1 MKEKENRHKPMH
13 KQIEEDLLEK
23 ITSGFYKENELIPKE
38 VELAEYYQVSRPT
51 VRHAIQSLV
60 NEGYLER
67 KKRKGTI
74 VRKRKIDQEFTHII
88 ESYDSEMS
96 RKGLLPKT
104 RVLTFKKDTASEEIA
119 ENLGVQTGDEVY
131 KLVRLRYAGEDPVVL
146 VTTYLPQYL
155 LPDFLKHDFS
165 KQRLY
170 GVLAERGLQVNAV
183 KRKLDVIKADE
194 TTSDLLDIVINDPI
208 FYFHTIGYTGDRIPI
223 EYSISKYRGDLN
235 SFVFEVNNVKNIGM
249 GF

>member
-1 MKEKENRHKPMH
+1 MNGHKPMH

-23 ITSGFYKENELIPKE
+23 INSGFYKENELIPKE
-38 VELAEYYQVSRPT
+38 VDLAEVYQVSRPT
-51 VRHAIQSLV
+51 VRQAIQSLV

-74 VRKRKIDQEFTHII
+74 VRKRKISQEFTHII

-104 RVLTFKKDTASEEIA
+104 RVLTFKIDTATEEIA
-119 ENLGVQTGDEVY
+119 GNLDIQAGDKVY
-131 KLVRLRYAGEDPVVL
+131 KLVRLRYAGEDPIVL
-146 VTTYLPQYL
+146 VTTYLPQHC
-155 LPDFLKHDFS
+155 LPDFLEHDFT

-194 TTSDLLDIVINDPI
+194 TTSDLLDIVINDPV
-208 FYFHTIGYTGDRIPI
+208 FYFHTIGYTGDYIPI

-235 SFVFEVNNVKNIGM
+235 SFIFEVNNVKNVNT